1 MFKTISENN
10 KKPVS
15 PGTLGLLVNDLSH
28 PIFINFPTQMHSNW
42 QWASIVHE
50 SRPLIMDNMREGYR
64 PLVQVIDNVE
74 RNHRLGLLFEFMVG
88 KGKIVV
94 CMSDLIKQ
102 QQYPECKQL
111 YNSILQYMNSD
122 RFVPKDTL
130 PASSL
135 QSLFESEH
143 SSRKVQEL
151 RNISYD

>member
-1 MFKTISENN
+1 
-10 KKPVS
+10 
-15 PGTLGLLVNDLSH
+15 
-28 PIFINFPTQMHSNW
+28 
-42 QWASIVHE
+42 
-50 SRPLIMDNMREGYR
+50 
-64 PLVQVIDNVE
+64 
-74 RNHRLGLLFEFMVG
+74 
-88 KGKIVV
+88 
-94 CMSDLIKQ
+94 MSDLSKQ

-111 YNSILQYMNSD
+111 YNSILQYINSD